1 MTLERY
7 ANIVIARSL
16 LNVGTQCRRIVLAPE
31 ISVPYPESITP
42 DLDTASHETDL
53 FMGEL
58 VVGRPAL
65 QVRTAISIP
74 LDMVS
79 VMSLLYRA
87 VPGSGL
93 DRWLIAAR
101 RALPRQLQEDLDVL
115 HGFSGRLLYYME
127 EPIMRFDPLRE
138 DRLPASID
146 DLLWFLGELPAQDY
160 REMAIGALDR
170 VHQDLGTGLAA
181 PSLDEENA
189 WYRYVEP
196 GLTTAD
202 AADVVHLIRD
212 PDQLKWRTMRLIRG
226 VWDAV
231 YRDEYEQRRGELEEA
246 ERIARVEASRGF
258 GLAFA
263 ELTGNRLPSTLA
275 AGLNQVASVTFC
287 PSAHIGAFVSYISYP
302 PDLVVFF
309 SAQNVVA
316 AGAGLGLPEV
326 ELESFRA
333 DPESGVAIPALT
345 GDDLLEMLRALGDA
359 NRLRIIDL
367 LSSGQLY
374 AQEIVGR
381 LGIAQSAVSRHLSQL
396 ERAGLIQVEPRRG
409 MKYYAIDRERVEA
422 LAETLR
428 ARVR

>member
-1 MTLERY
+1 
-7 ANIVIARSL
+7 
-16 LNVGTQCRRIVLAPE
+16 
-31 ISVPYPESITP
+31 
-42 DLDTASHETDL
+42 
-53 FMGEL
+53 MGEL

-65 QVRTAISIP
+65 QVRTAVSIP

-93 DRWLIAAR
+93 DRWLIGAR

-409 MKYYAIDRERVEA
+409 MKYYASKLSPRRCARGSGNGDQPLPRGHKIVQFVTIMAGGLDNTISRCYDSRRR
-422 LAETLR
+422 LR
-428 ARVR
+428 